1 MSRTSA
7 ESARRPSSK
16 KKIEFSCSCGKR
28 YRVPA
33 SRAGKK
39 VRCRDCNTKVTIP
52 GDANISLRTRKAI
65 LDELGIDP
73 EAAEQAY
80 TTEQQTSYVCTL
92 CATKLAEEEL
102 QAAYG
107 EEGLVCSSCRAA
119 AVEQRGDTPE
129 EKKKKQKKLEKWSN
143 DGRTVE
149 GAKLKAYAYG
159 LLFFA
164 GIAGFVH
171 TFFAPMLIVS
181 LAVGAVIAAAGGR
194 AIFKA
199 YEPVP
204 AEEPKKR

>member
-7 ESARRPSSK
+7 ESARRPAS
-16 KKIEFSCSCGKR
+16 KIEFSCSCGKR

-39 VRCRDCNTKVTIP
+39 VRCRDCGTKVSIP

-65 LDELGIDP
+65 LDELGIDAD
-73 EAAEQAY
+73 AAEQAY
-80 TTEQQTSYVCTL
+80 TTEKQTSYVCTL
-92 CATKLAEEEL
+92 CATKLAEDEL
-102 QAAYG
+102 SAAYG

-129 EKKKKQKKLEKWSN
+129 EKKQKQKRIEKWSKE
-143 DGRTVE
+143 GTVE
-149 GAKLKAYAYG
+149 GARKKAYAYG
-159 LLFFA
+159 ALFFA
-164 GIAGFVH
+164 GTAGFVH
-171 TFFAPMLIVS
+171 TFFAPMLVVS
-181 LAVGAVIAAAGGR
+181 LGVGAVIAVLGGK

-204 AEEPKKR
+204 ETPKKRA

>member
-7 ESARRPSSK
+7 ESARRPAS
-16 KKIEFSCSCGKR
+16 KIEFSCSCGKR

-39 VRCRDCNTKVTIP
+39 VRCRDCGTKVSIP
-52 GDANISLRTRKAI
+52 GDSNISLRTRKAI

-73 EAAEQAY
+73 DAAEKAY
-80 TTEQQTSYVCTL
+80 STEQQTSYVCTL

-119 AVEQRGDTPE
+119 AVEQRGDGAEGT
-129 EKKKKQKKLEKWSN
+129 KKKAKKLEKWSK
-143 DGRTVE
+143 DGLTVE
-149 GAKLKAYAYG
+149 GAKRKAYAYG

-164 GIAGFVH
+164 GTAGFVNA
-171 TFFAPMLIVS
+171 FFDPMLAVS
-181 LAVGAVIAAAGGR
+181 LGVGAVVAVLGGR

-204 AEEPKKR
+204 EEPKKRA